1 MRRRQP
7 IDEVGEVIMSTS
19 KFRRMRASSVGAEST
34 CGPLSVANV
43 VEEIGATLVGKDP
56 FRIEEHWQR
65 LYHLYHN
72 VRGGVIQMAA
82 ISGIEIALWDIK
94 GKAFDAPVWQLLGGT
109 NARSDLDIR
118 SLRWCNA

>member
-1 MRRRQP
+1 
-7 IDEVGEVIMSTS
+7 
-19 KFRRMRASSVGAEST
+19 MRASSAGASQHVV
-34 CGPLSVANV
+34 PLSVAQF

-109 NARSDLDIR
+109 NARPNLGIR
-118 SLRWCNA
+118 PLRWRNA